1 MIRRGL
7 RRALIALSLVVVAS
21 SLPAQNIVTHEKP
34 LHLRHLAG
42 TVVDPRGMTVPYAL
56 IELRD
61 PGDNHVMASTFADG
75 NGKFSF
81 ADRKRN
87 ESFALRISLAGFQI
101 TQYNISIAT
110 IGKDRMRAVLA
121 VAN

>member
-1 MIRRGL
+1 MIRNCL
-7 RRALIALSLVVVAS
+7 KRALIALPLTVFAQL
-21 SLPAQNIVTHEKP
+21 LPAQNIIMHEKP

-42 TVVDPRGMTVPYAL
+42 TVVDPKGMTIPYAL

-61 PGDNHVMASTFADG
+61 PGDDHVIASTFADG

-87 ESFALRISLAGFQI
+87 ESFELRISLAGFQI
-101 TQYNISIAT
+101 TQYNISIA
-110 IGKDRMRAVLA
+110 IVGKDRMRVVLQTA
-121 VAN
+121 S

>member
-1 MIRRGL
+1 VL
-7 RRALIALSLVVVAS
+7 PLVLVAL

-34 LHLRHLAG
+34 FHMRHLAG
-42 TVVDPRGMTVPYAL
+42 TVVDPKGMTIPYAL

-61 PGDNHVMASTFADG
+61 PGDDHVMASTFADG
-75 NGKFSF
+75 NGRFSF

-87 ESFALRISLAGFQI
+87 ESFALRISLAGFR
-101 TQYNISIAT
+101 TAQYNISIAT
-110 IGKDRMRAVLA
+110 IGKDRMRAVLE